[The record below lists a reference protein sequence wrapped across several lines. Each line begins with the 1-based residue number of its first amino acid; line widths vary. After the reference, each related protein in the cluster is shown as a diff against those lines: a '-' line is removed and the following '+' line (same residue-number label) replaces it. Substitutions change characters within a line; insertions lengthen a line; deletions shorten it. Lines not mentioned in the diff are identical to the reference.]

1 MVFWRKKSIVITEI
15 IIVVAVLSAI
25 AMISFSQIDERIASQ
40 IVCLEDN
47 DGLNHNDCV
56 IFVDA
61 VYEPENNIVKIT
73 YSDNSKMTSLVILE
87 ILGMEE
93 TFHKEFSQQSFVEI
107 VQFDSA
113 PKYGWA
119 SMPVVFSINHEGLGK
134 IELKTEIHPY
144 DEPKPKVI
152 YSIISHSEQRNTY
165 TEFMEEIRETE
176 KNIP

>member
-1 MVFWRKKSIVITEI
+1 MVFWRKKSIMATEI
-15 IIVVAVLSAI
+15 ATVALVLSSI
-25 AMISFSQIDERIASQ
+25 AAVSFLHTDEQATSHP
-40 IVCLEDN
+40 CPETHKLFCN
-47 DGLNHNDCV
+47 SL
-56 IFVDA
+56 FVDA

-107 VQFDSA
+107 VQFDSV

-119 SMPVVFSINHEGLGK
+119 TMPVTFFLEHEELGLVG
-134 IELKTEIHPY
+134 LKTEIHPY

-152 YSIISHSEQRNTY
+152 YSKISHSDWSKLLSLKPES
-165 TEFMEEIRETE
+165 
-176 KNIP
+176 

>member
-1 MVFWRKKSIVITEI
+1 MVFWRKKSIAVEI
-15 IIVVAVLSAI
+15 IIVAVVLSVI
-25 AMISFSQIDERIASQ
+25 ALMSFPQTDEHQISQ
-40 IVCLEDN
+40 IVCSGDD
-47 DGLNHNDCV
+47 DGLNHGDCA

-61 VYEPENNIVKIT
+61 IYEPGNNIVKIT
-73 YSDNSKMTSLVILE
+73 YTDNSKMTSLVVLE

-119 SMPVVFSINHEGLGK
+119 TMPVTFFLEHEELGF
-134 IELKTEIHPY
+134 IGLKTEIHPY

-152 YSIISHSEQRNTY
+152 YSKISHSDWSKLASLKPES
-165 TEFMEEIRETE
+165 
-176 KNIP
+176 

>member
-15 IIVVAVLSAI
+15 IIVAAVLSAVT
-25 AMISFSQIDERIASQ
+25 MVSFPQMDEHTMSQ
-40 IVCLEDN
+40 IVCLEYN
-47 DGLNHNDCV
+47 DGLNHNDCM

-73 YSDNSKMTSLVILE
+73 YSDNSKMTSLVVLE

-93 TFHKEFSQQSFVEI
+93 TFHKKFSDQSFVEI
-107 VQFDSA
+107 IKFDSV

-119 SMPVVFSINHEGLGK
+119 TMPVTFFLEHEEFGLVG
-134 IELKTEIHPY
+134 LKTEIHLN

-152 YSIISHSEQRNTY
+152 YSEISNFDWSKLVSLKLES
-165 TEFMEEIRETE
+165 
-176 KNIP
+176 

>member
-1 MVFWRKKSIVITEI
+1 MVFWRKKSIAVEI
-15 IIVVAVLSAI
+15 IIVAAVLSVI
-25 AMISFSQIDERIASQ
+25 ALVSFPQTDEHQISQ
-40 IVCLEDN
+40 IVCSGDD
-47 DGLNHNDCV
+47 DGLNHGDCA

-73 YSDNSKMTSLVILE
+73 YSDNSKMTSLVVLE

-119 SMPVVFSINHEGLGK
+119 TMPVTFFLEHEELGF
-134 IELKTEIHPY
+134 IGLKTEIHPY

-152 YSIISHSEQRNTY
+152 YSKISNSDWSKLVSLEL
-165 TEFMEEIRETE
+165 ES
-176 KNIP
+176 

>member
-1 MVFWRKKSIVITEI
+1 
-15 IIVVAVLSAI
+15 
-25 AMISFSQIDERIASQ
+25 
-40 IVCLEDN
+40 
-47 DGLNHNDCV
+47 V

-61 VYEPENNIVKIT
+61 IYEPENNIVKIT

-107 VQFDSA
+107 VQFDSV

-119 SMPVVFSINHEGLGK
+119 TMPVTFFLEHEELGLVG
-134 IELKTEIHPY
+134 LKTEIHPY

-152 YSIISHSEQRNTY
+152 YSKISHSDWSKLLSLKPES
-165 TEFMEEIRETE
+165 
-176 KNIP
+176 

>member
-1 MVFWRKKSIVITEI
+1 MVFWRKKSIAVEI
-15 IIVVAVLSAI
+15 IIVAVVLSVI
-25 AMISFSQIDERIASQ
+25 ALMSFPQTDEHQISQ
-40 IVCLEDN
+40 IVCSGD
-47 DGLNHNDCV
+47 DGLNHGDCA

-73 YSDNSKMTSLVILE
+73 YSDNSKITSLVILE

-107 VQFDSA
+107 VQFDSV

-119 SMPVVFSINHEGLGK
+119 TMPVTFFLEHEELGF
-134 IELKTEIHPY
+134 IGLKTEIHPY

-152 YSIISHSEQRNTY
+152 YSKISHSDWSKLASLKPES
-165 TEFMEEIRETE
+165 
-176 KNIP
+176 

>member
-1 MVFWRKKSIVITEI
+1 MVFWKKKSIVITEI
-15 IIVVAVLSAI
+15 IIVAAVLSAVTVV
-25 AMISFSQIDERIASQ
+25 SFPQIDEHTMSQ

-47 DGLNHNDCV
+47 DGLNHSDCV

-73 YSDNSKMTSLVILE
+73 YSDNSKMTSLVVLE

-119 SMPVVFSINHEGLGK
+119 TMPVTFFLEHEELGF
-134 IELKTEIHPY
+134 IGLKTEIHPY
-144 DEPKPKVI
+144 DEPKSKVI
-152 YSIISHSEQRNTY
+152 YSKISYSDWSKLLSLKPES
-165 TEFMEEIRETE
+165 
-176 KNIP
+176 

>member
-1 MVFWRKKSIVITEI
+1 MVFWRKKSIMAIELTT
-15 IIVVAVLSAI
+15 VALVLSSI
-25 AMISFSQIDERIASQ
+25 AAVSFLHTDEQATSHP
-40 IVCLEDN
+40 CPETHKLFCN
-47 DGLNHNDCV
+47 SF
-56 IFVDA
+56 FVDA

-119 SMPVVFSINHEGLGK
+119 TMPVTFFLEHEELGLVG
-134 IELKTEIHPY
+134 LKTEIHPY

-152 YSIISHSEQRNTY
+152 YSKISHSDWSKLLSLKPES
-165 TEFMEEIRETE
+165 
-176 KNIP
+176 

>member
-1 MVFWRKKSIVITEI
+1 MA
-15 IIVVAVLSAI
+15 AVLSAVT
-25 AMISFSQIDERIASQ
+25 MVSFLQMDEHTMSQ
-40 IVCLEDN
+40 IVCLEYN
-47 DGLNHNDCV
+47 DGLNHNDCM

-93 TFHKEFSQQSFVEI
+93 TFHKEFLQQSFVEI

-119 SMPVVFSINHEGLGK
+119 TMPVTFFLEHEELGF
-134 IELKTEIHPY
+134 IGLKTEIHPY
-144 DEPKPKVI
+144 DEPKSKVI
-152 YSIISHSEQRNTY
+152 YSKISYSDWSKLLSLKPES
-165 TEFMEEIRETE
+165 
-176 KNIP
+176 

>member
-1 MVFWRKKSIVITEI
+1 MVFWRKKSIAVEI
-15 IIVVAVLSAI
+15 IIVAAVLSVI
-25 AMISFSQIDERIASQ
+25 ALVSFPQTDEHQISQ
-40 IVCLEDN
+40 IVCSGDD
-47 DGLNHNDCV
+47 DGLNHGDCA

-61 VYEPENNIVKIT
+61 IYEPGNNIVKII
-73 YSDNSKMTSLVILE
+73 YSDNSKMTSLVVLE

-119 SMPVVFSINHEGLGK
+119 TMPVTFFLEHEELGF
-134 IELKTEIHPY
+134 IGLKTEIHPY

-152 YSIISHSEQRNTY
+152 YSKISHSDWSKLLSLKPES
-165 TEFMEEIRETE
+165 
-176 KNIP
+176 

>member
-15 IIVVAVLSAI
+15 IIVAAVLSAVT
-25 AMISFSQIDERIASQ
+25 MVSFPQIDEHTMSQ
-40 IVCLEDN
+40 IVCLEGN

-73 YSDNSKMTSLVILE
+73 YSDNSKTTSLVILE

-119 SMPVVFSINHEGLGK
+119 TMPVTFFLEHEELGLVG
-134 IELKTEIHPY
+134 LKTEIHPY

-152 YSIISHSEQRNTY
+152 YSKISHSDWSKLLSLKPES
-165 TEFMEEIRETE
+165 
-176 KNIP
+176 

>member
-1 MVFWRKKSIVITEI
+1 MVFWRKKSIMAIELTTVTL
-15 IIVVAVLSAI
+15 VLSSI
-25 AMISFSQIDERIASQ
+25 AAVSFLHTDEQATSHP
-40 IVCLEDN
+40 CPETHKLFCN
-47 DGLNHNDCV
+47 SF
-56 IFVDA
+56 FVDA

-107 VQFDSA
+107 VQFNSA

-119 SMPVVFSINHEGLGK
+119 TMPVTFFLEHEELGLVG
-134 IELKTEIHPY
+134 LKTEIHPY

-152 YSIISHSEQRNTY
+152 YSKISHSDWSKLLSLKPES
-165 TEFMEEIRETE
+165 
-176 KNIP
+176 

>member
-1 MVFWRKKSIVITEI
+1 MVFWRKKSIAAEI
-15 IIVVAVLSAI
+15 IIIAVVLSVI
-25 AMISFSQIDERIASQ
+25 ALMSFPQTDEHQISQ
-40 IVCLEDN
+40 IVCSGDD
-47 DGLNHNDCV
+47 DGLNHGDCA

-61 VYEPENNIVKIT
+61 IYEPGNNIVKIT
-73 YSDNSKMTSLVILE
+73 YSDNSKMTSLVVLE

-93 TFHKEFSQQSFVEI
+93 TFHKEFLQQSFVEI

-119 SMPVVFSINHEGLGK
+119 SMPVVFSINHEGLGV

-165 TEFMEEIRETE
+165 TEFMSERETE

>member
-1 MVFWRKKSIVITEI
+1 MVFWRKKSIMAIELTT
-15 IIVVAVLSAI
+15 VALVLSTI
-25 AMISFSQIDERIASQ
+25 AAVSFLHTDEQATSHP
-40 IVCLEDN
+40 CPETHKLFCN
-47 DGLNHNDCV
+47 SF
-56 IFVDA
+56 FVDA

-107 VQFDSA
+107 VQFDSV

-119 SMPVVFSINHEGLGK
+119 TMPVTFFLEHEELGLVG
-134 IELKTEIHPY
+134 LKTEIHPY

-152 YSIISHSEQRNTY
+152 YSKISHSDWSKLLSLKPES
-165 TEFMEEIRETE
+165 
-176 KNIP
+176 

>member
-1 MVFWRKKSIVITEI
+1 MVFWRKKSIAVEI
-15 IIVVAVLSAI
+15 IIIAVVLSI
-25 AMISFSQIDERIASQ
+25 ITLMSFPQTDEHQISQ
-40 IVCLEDN
+40 IVCTVDD
-47 DGLNHNDCV
+47 DGLNHGDCA

-61 VYEPENNIVKIT
+61 IYEPGNNIVKIT
-73 YSDNSKMTSLVILE
+73 YSDNSKMTSLVVLE

-107 VQFDSA
+107 VQFYSA

-119 SMPVVFSINHEGLGK
+119 SMPVVFSINHEELGK

-152 YSIISHSEQRNTY
+152 YSKISHSDWSKLLSLKPES
-165 TEFMEEIRETE
+165 
-176 KNIP
+176 

>member
-15 IIVVAVLSAI
+15 IIVAAVLSAI
-25 AMISFSQIDERIASQ
+25 TMVSFPQIDEHTMSQ

-47 DGLNHNDCV
+47 DGLNHSDCV

-73 YSDNSKMTSLVILE
+73 YSDNSKMTSLVVLE

-119 SMPVVFSINHEGLGK
+119 TMPVTFFLEHEELGF
-134 IELKTEIHPY
+134 IGLKTEIHPY
-144 DEPKPKVI
+144 DEPKSKVI
-152 YSIISHSEQRNTY
+152 YSKISYSDWSKLLSLKPES
-165 TEFMEEIRETE
+165 
-176 KNIP
+176 

>member
-1 MVFWRKKSIVITEI
+1 MVFWKKKSIVITEI
-15 IIVVAVLSAI
+15 IIVAAVLSAVTVV
-25 AMISFSQIDERIASQ
+25 SFPQIDEHTMSQ
-40 IVCLEDN
+40 IVCLDDN
-47 DGLNHNDCV
+47 DGLNRNDCV

-93 TFHKEFSQQSFVEI
+93 TFHKEFSQQPFVEI

-119 SMPVVFSINHEGLGK
+119 TMPVTFFLEHEELGF
-134 IELKTEIHPY
+134 IGLKTEIHPY

-152 YSIISHSEQRNTY
+152 YSKISHSDWSKLLSLKPES
-165 TEFMEEIRETE
+165 
-176 KNIP
+176 

>member
-1 MVFWRKKSIVITEI
+1 MVFWRKKSIVIAEI
-15 IIVVAVLSAI
+15 IIVAAVLSAI
-25 AMISFSQIDERIASQ
+25 TMVSFPQIDEHTMSQ

-47 DGLNHNDCV
+47 DGLNYSDCV

-61 VYEPENNIVKIT
+61 VYEPENNIVKVT
-73 YSDNSKMTSLVILE
+73 YSDNSKMTSLVVLE

-119 SMPVVFSINHEGLGK
+119 TMPVTFFLEHEELGF
-134 IELKTEIHPY
+134 IGLKTEIHPY

-152 YSIISHSEQRNTY
+152 YSKISNSDWSKLLSLKPE
-165 TEFMEEIRETE
+165 
-176 KNIP
+176 P

>member
-15 IIVVAVLSAI
+15 IIVAAVLSAVTVV
-25 AMISFSQIDERIASQ
+25 SFPQIDEHTMSQ

-47 DGLNHNDCV
+47 DGLNHSDCV

-61 VYEPENNIVKIT
+61 IYEPENNIVKIT
-73 YSDNSKMTSLVILE
+73 YSDNSKMTSLVVLE

-119 SMPVVFSINHEGLGK
+119 TMPVTFFLEHEELGF
-134 IELKTEIHPY
+134 IGLKTEIHPY

-152 YSIISHSEQRNTY
+152 YSKISHSDWSKLLSLKPE
-165 TEFMEEIRETE
+165 
-176 KNIP
+176 P

>member
-1 MVFWRKKSIVITEI
+1 MVFWRKKSIMAIELTT
-15 IIVVAVLSAI
+15 VALVLSTI
-25 AMISFSQIDERIASQ
+25 AAVSFLQTDEQATSP
-40 IVCLEDN
+40 CPETHKLFCN
-47 DGLNHNDCV
+47 SF
-56 IFVDA
+56 FVDA

-107 VQFDSA
+107 VRFDSA

-152 YSIISHSEQRNTY
+152 YSVISHSEKQRGDTY
-165 TEFMEEIRETE
+165 TEFMEEIREPV

>member
-15 IIVVAVLSAI
+15 IIVAAVLSAVT
-25 AMISFSQIDERIASQ
+25 MVSFPQMDEHTMSQ
-40 IVCLEDN
+40 IVCLEYN
-47 DGLNHNDCV
+47 DGLNRNDCV

-93 TFHKEFSQQSFVEI
+93 TFHKEFLQQSFVEI

-119 SMPVVFSINHEGLGK
+119 TMPVTFFLEHEELGF
-134 IELKTEIHPY
+134 IGLKTEIHPY
-144 DEPKPKVI
+144 DEPKSKVI
-152 YSIISHSEQRNTY
+152 YSKISYSDWSKLLSLKPES
-165 TEFMEEIRETE
+165 
-176 KNIP
+176 

>member
-1 MVFWRKKSIVITEI
+1 MVFWRKKSIAAEI
-15 IIVVAVLSAI
+15 IIVAVVLSVI
-25 AMISFSQIDERIASQ
+25 ALMSFPQTDEHQISQ
-40 IVCLEDN
+40 IVCSGDD
-47 DGLNHNDCV
+47 DGLNHGDCA

-61 VYEPENNIVKIT
+61 IYEPGNNIVKIT
-73 YSDNSKMTSLVILE
+73 YSDNSKMTSLVVLE

-119 SMPVVFSINHEGLGK
+119 SMPVVFSINHEGLGV

-165 TEFMEEIRETE
+165 TEFMSERETE

>member
-1 MVFWRKKSIVITEI
+1 MVFWRKKSIVIAEI
-15 IIVVAVLSAI
+15 IIVAAVLSAI
-25 AMISFSQIDERIASQ
+25 TMVSFPQIDEHTMSQ
-40 IVCLEDN
+40 IVCLEYN
-47 DGLNHNDCV
+47 DGLNHNDCM

-73 YSDNSKMTSLVILE
+73 YSDNSKMTSLVVLE

-119 SMPVVFSINHEGLGK
+119 TMPVTFFLEHEELGF
-134 IELKTEIHPY
+134 IGLKTEIHPY

-152 YSIISHSEQRNTY
+152 YSKISYSDWSKLLSLKPES
-165 TEFMEEIRETE
+165 
-176 KNIP
+176 